1 VEFFEFVNHLI
12 VDTKGTA
19 EGFLTWTPDS
29 SLRAFAPEL
38 TICATIVIMLAI
50 RLFNWGDALDRI
62 LGRSVG
68 VGLSFIIALSGTLV
82 ALVLSAP
89 LQHLT
94 LAGSGAEWAAAP
106 DAAVRM
112 EIFTGMLVYDPFTI
126 FVRSL
131 LLVFVVLF
139 LFLSRLTRI
148 PDREDAADIYTLVLG
163 SVLGMCLM
171 VSANHLLMIFLAVE
185 MASVPS
191 YALTG
196 LLKGKR
202 DSSEAALKYAVYG
215 AGAAGVMLY
224 GISLISGIVNTAHLP
239 TLAMRLAELNL
250 PEIIASGQGTET
262 LMVLAMGGLMLA
274 VGVAFKLSAVPFHFW
289 APDVFEGATAEVG
302 AFLSVASKS
311 AALALLVRVVIGFGT
326 LPMGTVPGEV
336 SIRPGDRTAQLRAEA
351 SEDQVAFSGMFAVA
365 DDLSS
370 PAGAGSQAEA
380 TSPVET
386 ASPELET
393 ASLETPETAVSD
405 DAADSSLAEESESD
419 FAATEGMDEG
429 DEEDVAAAGMA
440 GEALGRDEALRR
452 LEPVRDFM
460 ARLIAL
466 LAVVTCTFGNLAA
479 YGQTNMKRL
488 LAYSTIAHAGYMMM
502 AVPAFLALSTIAPE
516 GAERAVAGL
525 GIYMMIYLVMNL
537 GAFAVVAFLRN
548 EMRSE
553 EIADYSGLIRR
564 CPFVVIWFSLML
576 FSLVGLP
583 PLAGFIGK
591 FAVFA
596 ALADGYRLTQENYL
610 IVLLVVGGLNTAL
623 SLFYYLRVVKLMT
636 MGEEPDHRPP
646 LEIPFFSLRN
656 AYLLVLTIPIV
667 GLITYWEGI
676 GSMALAAA
684 RFLLT

>member
-1 VEFFEFVNHLI
+1 
-12 VDTKGTA
+12 
-19 EGFLTWTPDS
+19 
-29 SLRAFAPEL
+29 
-38 TICATIVIMLAI
+38 
-50 RLFNWGDALDRI
+50 
-62 LGRSVG
+62 
-68 VGLSFIIALSGTLV
+68 
-82 ALVLSAP
+82 
-89 LQHLT
+89 
-94 LAGSGAEWAAAP
+94 
-106 DAAVRM
+106 M

-126 FVRSL
+126 FIRSL

-139 LFLSRLTRI
+139 LCLSRLTQI

-171 VSANHLLMIFLAVE
+171 ASANHLLMIFLAVE

-202 DSSEAALKYAVYG
+202 VSSEAALKYAVYG

-224 GISLISGIVNTAHLP
+224 GISLIAGIVNTAHLP
-239 TLAMRLAELNL
+239 SLAMRLAELNL
-250 PEIIASGQGTET
+250 PEIIATGQGTET

-302 AFLSVASKS
+302 AFLSVASKA

-326 LPMGTVPGEV
+326 LPMGSVPGEEA
-336 SIRPGDRTAQLRAEA
+336 IRPGDRTAQLRARE
-351 SEDQVAFSGMFAVA
+351 SEDSLASSGAFSGMTYSNMALSGMFAVA
-365 DDLSS
+365 DDLSGDDLS
-370 PAGAGSQAEA
+370 GQE
-380 TSPVET
+380 ET
-386 ASPELET
+386 AGPGGNSADGVSED
-393 ASLETPETAVSD
+393 ASSD
-405 DAADSSLAEESESD
+405 DGSSDNASSDNASSEELASQPAAEVDSDEVAESTAEEESD
-419 FAATEGMDEG
+419 L
-429 DEEDVAAAGMA
+429 AAGVGA
-440 GEALGRDEALRR
+440 SLGRDEALRR
-452 LEPVRDFM
+452 LQPVRDFM

-479 YGQTNMKRL
+479 YGQTNIKRL

-502 AVPAFLALSTIAPE
+502 AVPAFLALSTVTPA

-525 GIYMMIYLVMNL
+525 GLYMMIYLIMNL

-596 ALADGYRLTQENYL
+596 ALADGFRLTQENYL
-610 IVLLVVGGLNTAL
+610 IVLLVAGGLNTAL

-656 AYLLVLTIPIV
+656 AYLLVLTVPVV
-667 GLITYWEGI
+667 GLIVYWEGI
-676 GSMALAAA
+676 SSMAIAAA